1 MGILEFVTGIVIGGA
16 MGYISK
22 AKLSKKNQQCE
33 IDKLCV
39 ENEKLR
45 KQITFLKR
53 QIEDFEAQMTKV
65 RREAKESVLSND
77 ELEDDLLNAKK
88 ENKNLRLQNDT
99 LAKRLLEYK
108 NACESLEG
116 QIKLMK
122 LKYDNDE

>member
-16 MGYISK
+16 LGYISK
-22 AKLSKKNQQCE
+22 AKLSEKNRQSE
-33 IDKLCV
+33 IDTLCL

-45 KQITFLKR
+45 KQNTFLKR
-53 QIEDFEAQMTKV
+53 QGEDFEAQITKA

-77 ELEDDLLNAKK
+77 ELEDDLQNAKK
-88 ENKNLRLQNDT
+88 VIKNLRLQNDT

-108 NACESLEG
+108 NACESLDG

-122 LKYDNDE
+122 LKYENDE

>member
-16 MGYISK
+16 LGYISK
-22 AKLSKKNQQCE
+22 AKLSEKNRQSE
-33 IDKLCV
+33 IDILCL

-45 KQITFLKR
+45 KQNTFLKR
-53 QIEDFEAQMTKV
+53 QGEDFEAQITKA

-77 ELEDDLLNAKK
+77 ELEDDLQNAKK
-88 ENKNLRLQNDT
+88 EIKNLRLQNDT

-108 NACESLEG
+108 NACESLDG

-122 LKYDNDE
+122 LKYENDE